1 MSREVMRDFDG
12 GHGLTEQQQATL
24 GIILP
29 DPDGN
34 GAWCYGQ
41 FYENGTYDVGVA
53 VRHASLGNLISNSGA
68 GEVTTDA
75 AIGTRI
81 LEDTGEFDG
90 DDFVGAIGYIYE
102 GGGEGQ
108 RFWITKMLN
117 DDKVQIALLNGASGR
132 TGELGWETALTTAS
146 KYNLRLPGRFYLGD
160 AISEELAGCIQTKVV
175 VTDDYKPFGWVK
187 CKGRGVGRVDISGT
201 TTAAGGLLSIATHDG
216 TTGVGNIMG
225 AGGTVARAIGRA
237 PFADALSADG
247 TLEMIMDFPDWG
259 PSFRRHN
266 VGHSHNRVD
275 Y

>member
-41 FYENGTYDVGVA
+41 FYENGTYPVGTV
-53 VRHASLGNLISNSGA
+53 VKHAAQGDLISNGGA
-68 GEVTTDA
+68 GEVTA
-75 AIGTRI
+75 AAVAGSRI
-81 LEDTGEFDG
+81 LTDDGEFDG
-90 DDFVGAIGYIYE
+90 DDFVGALGYIYD
-102 GGGEGQ
+102 GDGKGQ
-108 RFWITKMLN
+108 NFWIEKMLN
-117 DDKVQIALLNGASGR
+117 DDSIQIVLLSSTIGRPRTIGWDTPLASG
-132 TGELGWETALTTAS
+132 S
-146 KYNLRLPGRFYLGD
+146 KYHLRFPGRFYKAT
-160 AISEELAGCIQTKVV
+160 AITDENAGCIQTQVT

-187 CKGRGVGRVDISGT
+187 CKGRGVGRIDFDGT
-201 TTAAGGLLSIATHDG
+201 GTVAGGLLAPTTDGLLVGAQAT
-216 TTGVGNIMG
+216 
-225 AGGTVARAIGRA
+225 AARAIGRA
-237 PFADALSADG
+237 SFTDALDADG
-247 TLEMIMDFPDWG
+247 LIPVDFDFPDWG